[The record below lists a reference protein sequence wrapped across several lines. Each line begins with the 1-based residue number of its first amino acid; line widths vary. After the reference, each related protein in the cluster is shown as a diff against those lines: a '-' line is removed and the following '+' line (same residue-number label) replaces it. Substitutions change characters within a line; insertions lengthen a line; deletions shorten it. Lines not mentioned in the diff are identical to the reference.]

1 MFKQEVDWFHHFPA
15 LFSQIDFCTSFMQ
28 FRAKTVNEGNVLN
41 IFFLFLHY
49 LFRCLCYVNF
59 FSFCLVLMR
68 ECYSYY
74 NIMPGA
80 LNVES
85 QKLDYL
91 IDQLK
96 QVGGYLR
103 PESSQC

>member
-1 MFKQEVDWFHHFPA
+1 
-15 LFSQIDFCTSFMQ
+15 
-28 FRAKTVNEGNVLN
+28 
-41 IFFLFLHY
+41 
-49 LFRCLCYVNF
+49 
-59 FSFCLVLMR
+59 
-68 ECYSYY
+68 
-74 NIMPGA
+74 MPGA